1 MPTLRLATF
10 DTNGLAHWPADDER
24 LVLQA
29 LAVRDT
35 RADVIVLQAV
45 ADMAALD
52 AFRNAMGAAVGRR
65 YGQALMLPG
74 NDGLTGSPAVLSDLP
89 LVHARSHRTLTFAE
103 IGRMPPEHVEPETPV
118 LSRDCL
124 EVEIEQEGRR
134 LSLFVCH
141 FTDPPR
147 ALIPGPA
154 ALPDEERARQR
165 RLAEAQAV
173 RWIIE
178 QRFTSPQRAEWI
190 VLGSLGDQA
199 TDQQGRPVANH
210 GLGPLVARGFAI
222 DLAEHSSD
230 APSDGWTRFI
240 PATERYARHDQL
252 LLSPAL
258 AARNQDSRMRII
270 RAGLPYRAERHC
282 GPRYP
287 RIGWQAP
294 AASWSC
300 PVAADITFTGKP
312 AGRSAGR

>member
-10 DTNGLAHWPADDER
+10 DTNGLAQGPADDER

-35 RADVIVLQAV
+35 RADVMVLQAV
-45 ADMAALD
+45 ADMATLD
-52 AFRNAMGAAVGRR
+52 AFRDTMGEAVGRR
-65 YGQALMLPG
+65 YDQALMLQG
-74 NDGLTGSPAVLSDLP
+74 NDTPTGSPAVLSDLP
-89 LVHARSHRTLTFAE
+89 LVHARSHRALTFAE

-141 FTDPPR
+141 FSDPPQ
-147 ALIPGPA
+147 GPL

-178 QRFTSPQRAEWI
+178 RRFSNPHRAEWV

-210 GLGPLVARGFAI
+210 GLGPLVTRGFAI
-222 DLAEHSSD
+222 DLAEHSTD

-240 PATERYARHDQL
+240 PPTERYARHDQL

-258 AARNQDSRMRII
+258 AARNRDSRMRIV
-270 RAGLPYRAERHC
+270 RAGLPYRAERHA
-282 GPRYP
+282 GQRYP

-312 AGRSAGR
+312 ASIAAGR